1 MKKLNSLSEL
11 SNLNIVYSTNP
22 EYESAEEYDG
32 IQTLPNKQ
40 QKLYISLDK
49 KQRGGK
55 KVTLIENFIGDE
67 QDLITLGKALKT
79 KCGVGG
85 SVKDGIILIQ
95 GDFRD
100 EIADILSKDGYQIK
114 RKG

>member
-1 MKKLNSLSEL
+1 MKKLNSLSDL
-11 SNLNIVYSTNP
+11 NNLNVIYSTN
-22 EYESAEEYDG
+22 ENYVFENELEEKE
-32 IQTLPNKQ
+32 TLPNKQ

-55 KVTLIENFIGDE
+55 KVTIIENFIGKE
-67 QDLITLGKALKT
+67 EDLIKLGKTLKT

-95 GDFRD
+95 GDFR
-100 EIADILSKDGYQIK
+100 EKIIDILTNEGYQIK

>member
-1 MKKLNSLSEL
+1 MKKLNSLSDL
-11 SNLNIVYSTNP
+11 NNLNVIYSTN
-22 EYESAEEYDG
+22 ENYVFANELEEEE
-32 IQTLPNKQ
+32 TLPNKQ

-55 KVTLIENFIGDE
+55 KVTIIENFIGKQD
-67 QDLITLGKALKT
+67 DLILLGKTLKT

-85 SVKDGIILIQ
+85 NVKDGIILIQ
-95 GDFRD
+95 GDFR
-100 EIADILSKDGYQIK
+100 EKIADILTNEGYQIK